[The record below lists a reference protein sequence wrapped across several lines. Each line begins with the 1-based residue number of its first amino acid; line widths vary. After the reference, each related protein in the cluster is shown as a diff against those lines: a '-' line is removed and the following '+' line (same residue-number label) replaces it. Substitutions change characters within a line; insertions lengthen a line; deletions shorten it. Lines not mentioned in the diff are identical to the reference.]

1 MAINA
6 FPTDTE
12 GEPKLVREKCKE
24 YGVKAALS
32 EVWAK
37 GGAGGEELA
46 KEVLKLCEG
55 DSTMEFVYNEEES
68 VKEKITAIAEKVYG
82 ASGVDYTPKANK
94 EIKN

>member
-12 GEPKLVREKCKE
+12 GELKLVREKCKE
-24 YGVKAALS
+24 YGVKVALS

-55 DSTMEFVYNEEES
+55 DSTMEFVYNE
-68 VKEKITAIAEKVYG
+68 A
-82 ASGVDYTPKANK
+82 
-94 EIKN
+94 